1 MSNDNLH
8 LNVSPALVIKCARE
22 MILDNPVND
31 AVVFLCECYEG
42 MTVDIARKILAG
54 DATIDENME
63 LIEEDNIEWKK
74 ILESS
79 YNEYY
84 HLTGKKVFKIISPS
98 PTRYMDNKKLNLWKD
113 AYNRGLINNEF
124 IYNNCI
130 NYDRINID
138 LIKLEHII
146 GDYYPDRCVLV
157 EYSDTIIYDPILRI
171 KDFVIDYCDKVKIDI
186 NEYYKRKINY
196 EQLAKIEFK
205 TNVEPEKDCFYWLNK
220 NGILTLVLYAEH
232 EKFCDSI
239 GISIEEYEKNNIRIH
254 KPDGMTR
261 MVASTMQ
268 EKYTDKQIEVLNK
281 MDWVSIDCNKL

>member
-1 MSNDNLH
+1 MSNDVLH
-8 LNVSPALVIKCARE
+8 FNVSPTLVIKCARE
-22 MILDNPVND
+22 MILDKPVND

-63 LIEEDNIEWKK
+63 LIEEDNTEWKK
-74 ILESS
+74 LLENS
-79 YNEYY
+79 YKEYY
-84 HLTGKKVFKIISPS
+84 HLTGKKVFKIVSPS
-98 PTRYMDNKKLNLWKD
+98 PTTQIDNKKLYLWKD
-113 AYNRGLINNEF
+113 AYNKGLINNEF
-124 IYNNCI
+124 IQNGYA
-130 NYDRINID
+130 NYGRVNVD
-138 LIKLEHII
+138 LIKLEPIF
-146 GDYYPDRCVLV
+146 GDFNSDRCVLV

-171 KDFVIDYCDKVKIDI
+171 KDFITDYCDKVKIDI
-186 NEYYKRKINY
+186 NEYYKKTNY
-196 EQLAKIEFK
+196 KLPTKIEFK

-220 NGILTLVLYAEH
+220 EGVLTLVLYAEH
-232 EKFCDSI
+232 EKFCDDI

-281 MDWVSIDCNKL
+281 MPWVSIDCNKI